1 MAPRDIQ
8 EQTALIIR
16 CLFDDSPASFRNM
29 SDIESDGTGDDDDFD
44 PVIIAEQLRHL
55 GDDFD
60 ERVIQPL
67 IKDVQKAAA
76 NQVETAFSNS
86 VHSLCETWVARGAD
100 VAPEMRMLRASISLG
115 LYVKSNYPEMIGAIQ
130 GAMTSF
136 INNNVTP
143 WVDKEGGWDNV
154 TE

>member
-29 SDIESDGTGDDDDFD
+29 SDIEPDGTGDDDDFD
-44 PVIIAEQLRHL
+44 PVIIADQLRKL
-55 GDDFD
+55 GDDF
-60 ERVIQPL
+60 EEKFIQPL
-67 IKDVQKAAA
+67 IKDVQQAAA

-86 VHSLCETWVARGAD
+86 VQSLCKTWVAKGAD

-115 LYVKSNYPEMIGAIQ
+115 LYVKSNYPEMIGVIQ
-130 GAMTSF
+130 NAMTSF
-136 INNNVTP
+136 INNHVAP
-143 WVDKEGGWDNV
+143 WVDQVGGWDNV
-154 TE
+154 AE